1 MKGSLLK
8 KGFAAL
14 AAFAVGIS
22 GLALG
27 VTTANAAAVMPTT
40 KTITLNAEDAAQ
52 FTGHTFKAVKIAAYS
67 VDNGVAG
74 VKTVDAYKS
83 EVTAALKDAGATVP
97 DGKDPL
103 QWALETPGTLDQSGN
118 SASKYTGKTRLFAD
132 YLAKDP
138 TVVAGLEAVTLQDV
152 QGNDKQKTIT
162 LPDVGLYLIVDDA
175 AVDST
180 TTVKG
185 STRSLAIV
193 VGTPWTTTEDTTQTV
208 LSDGVVDMKNTLP
221 TIGKVI
227 VKDGQETDTDKVSV
241 GDKVPYR
248 LKGNVPN
255 YTGYT
260 TYTYKMIDTLSKGL
274 TFINETDDKPVVK
287 IGTKILTENKD
298 YTVTVK
304 DRDAATGKQVVE
316 IDFTD
321 FVNTKPTIGD
331 SITVE
336 YHALLNDDAVIRN
349 NGNPNDVK
357 LEYSNNPYDDSK
369 HDTTPPYDPVVYT
382 YDFNFKKVDKEGNG
396 INNASFK
403 VYEGANADPN
413 KATAL
418 KFTGSNGVWTKATA
432 SAANIKEEL
441 ASDASGYFTL
451 KGFGPGK
458 YTVYE
463 YGIPTGYAQ
472 VRAKFT
478 VTIDEN
484 GDASF
489 ADNSGLGLVKA
500 NDTVKDNGVTYQKV
514 LNVKNLTELPL
525 TGAAGTALFTVIAV
539 LLAGAAATVF
549 AKSRRTSKAL
559 QA

>member
-14 AAFAVGIS
+14 AAFAVGVS

-27 VTTANAAAVMPTT
+27 VSTANAAVSLPTT

-52 FTGHTFKAVKIAAYS
+52 FTGHTFKAVKIADYTAN
-67 VDNGVAG
+67 NGVAG
-74 VKTVDAYKS
+74 VKTVDAYES
-83 EVTAALKDAGATVP
+83 EVTDALSDAGATVP
-97 DGKDPL
+97 QGKDPL
-103 QWALETPGTLDQSGN
+103 QWALETPGTLDQSGD

-132 YLAKDP
+132 ALAKDA
-138 TVVAGLEAVTLQDV
+138 TVAGGLQAVTLQDV
-152 QGNDKQKTIT
+152 QGSDRQKTIE
-162 LPDVGLYLIVDDA
+162 LPSVGLYLIVDDA
-175 AVDST
+175 AVAST

-193 VGTPWTTTEDTTQTV
+193 VGTPWTTTEGSTQTV
-208 LSDGVVDMKNTLP
+208 LSQGEVDMKNTLP
-221 TIGKVI
+221 TIDKVI

-241 GDKVPYR
+241 GDKVLYR
-248 LKGNVPN
+248 LKGTVPN

-274 TFINETDDKPVVK
+274 TFVNEAGDKPVVK
-287 IGTKILTENKD
+287 IGTKTLEENKD

-304 DRDAATGKQVVE
+304 DRDASKQQVVE

-321 FVNTKPTIGD
+321 FVKSKPSIGEA
-331 SITVE
+331 ITVE
-336 YHALLNDDAVIRN
+336 YHALLNDDAVIRST
-349 NGNPNDVK
+349 GNPNDVK

-369 HDTTPPYDPVVYT
+369 HDTTPPVDPKVYT

-396 INNASFK
+396 ISDAKFK
-403 VYEGANADPN
+403 VYPGNNADPN
-413 KATAL
+413 TATAL
-418 KFTGSNGVWTKATA
+418 KFTGSNGTWTKATA
-432 SAANIKEEL
+432 SATGAKDEL
-441 ASDASGYFTL
+441 TSDASGHFTL
-451 KGFGPGK
+451 KGFGPGT

-463 YGIPTGYAQ
+463 SGIPTGYAQ

-478 VTIDEN
+478 VTIDDN
-484 GDASF
+484 GNASF

-514 LNVKNLTELPL
+514 LNVKNLTQLPL